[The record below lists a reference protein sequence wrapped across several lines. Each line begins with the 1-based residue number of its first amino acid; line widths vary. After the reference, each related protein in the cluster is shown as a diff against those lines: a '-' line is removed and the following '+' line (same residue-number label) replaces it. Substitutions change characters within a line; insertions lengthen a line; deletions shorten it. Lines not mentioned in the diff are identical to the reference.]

1 MKANPNYTYLQK
13 YVPVQRVVNLQGGT
27 RSGKTFSVIYY
38 LIWLCSKYKGLE
50 IDIVRETFKSLKA
63 TVWKDF
69 EEVLNDLELY
79 SETNHNKTDHTY
91 NLNGNLISYYGVDD
105 DAKVHGR
112 KRDILW
118 INEANQVDGK
128 TYDQL
133 SPRTKH
139 RIINDFNPALG
150 DESWLDP
157 LLEEYPPLITTYK
170 DNPHLTDS
178 QIKDIESKK
187 NQSYWWSVYG
197 QGIRAKREGVIFQNW
212 ERGEFDTSLPF
223 HYGLDFGFV
232 NDPDACVKVAIDDKR
247 SILYLEEMFYEYAQ
261 KTDDL
266 ARQID
271 KLERGLIIADS
282 AEQRLINSLQ
292 SKTNRGIRPVKK
304 GKGSVL
310 SGIKMMENYKIVVC
324 GKSPHLVKEL
334 NNYAWSNKGK
344 DYPIDD
350 FNHLID
356 AVRYVVFSYSNQHF
370 IVNQYEKTTHSEFG
384 KGNFTG
390 ADAAPWLQNDVNDES
405 GAISV

>member
-1 MKANPNYTYLQK
+1 MKANPNYTYLK
-13 YVPVQRVVNLQGGT
+13 TNVPSQRVTNLQGGT

-38 LIWLCSKYKGLE
+38 IIWLCTKYQGLE

-69 EEVLNDLELY
+69 EEVLNHLELY
-79 SETNHNKTDHTY
+79 RETDHNKTDHTY

-118 INEANQVDGK
+118 INEANQIDGK

-133 SPRTKH
+133 SPRTKW

-157 LLEEYPPLITTYK
+157 ILEEYPPLITTYR
-170 DNPHLTDS
+170 DNPHLTES

-187 NQSYWWSVYG
+187 GQPYWWSVYG
-197 QGIRAKREGVIFQNW
+197 EGKRAKREGVIFQNW
-212 ERGEFDTSLPF
+212 TKGQMDESIPF
-223 HYGLDFGFV
+223 YYGLDFGFV
-232 NDPDACVKVAIDDKR
+232 NDPDACIKVAIDDKR
-247 SILYLEEMFYEYAQ
+247 KKLYLEEMFYEYGQ
-261 KTDDL
+261 EIK
-266 ARQID
+266 QIGKELD
-271 KLERGLIIADS
+271 KLERSTIIADS
-282 AEQRLINSLQ
+282 AEARLISYL
-292 SKTNRGIRPVKK
+292 KTETNRNVMPVKK

-310 SGIKMMENYKIVVC
+310 SGIKIMENYEIIVC
-324 GKSPHLVKEL
+324 GDSPHLIKEL

-356 AVRYVVFSYSNQHF
+356 AARYVVFSYASKNF
-370 IVNQYEKTTHSEFG
+370 IVNKYEETTHTKFG
-384 KGNFTG
+384 KGGFTG
-390 ADAAPWLQNDVNDES
+390 SDAAPWFGEKQIEE
-405 GAISV
+405 GGPISV